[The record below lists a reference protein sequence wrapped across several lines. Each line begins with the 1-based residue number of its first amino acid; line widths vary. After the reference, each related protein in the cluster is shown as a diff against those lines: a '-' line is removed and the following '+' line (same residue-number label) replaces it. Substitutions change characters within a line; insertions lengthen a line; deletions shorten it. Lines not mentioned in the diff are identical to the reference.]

1 MYVPWEPDEREITLR
16 CYNIEE
22 HFNAEKIIRDQRNIS
37 SDYVENIVSI
47 HNDSNYINTSFT
59 TGKIMCI
66 SFERNDG
73 TLGEIMSSNNKI
85 RTQAGWLSNCQTVLK
100 DLATCLRHLHDNG
113 LAHGRLD
120 MVAFGK
126 FGHGWKLL
134 NIGNSTAMG
143 SAMGGVL
150 WQCAPPESLSGVQPI
165 ILPTSTITA
174 QKGRSRSKARTSRA
188 SSCSVT
194 ATSIGPSVSNKKEL
208 PPLSVKGKSERKKF
222 GVFIFGL
229 KDLGLGNY
237 GTKKSK
243 SRKGS
248 ITADDSSLGL
258 DSMDSSIASMQEGK
272 STASDEASARVIA
285 MQEDEISR
293 LRKAL
298 EAKEH
303 IYRRQLAQ
311 ERATFKKQEAD
322 RQRDLQKK
330 LAKEKTKTQLP
341 RYAPEKLMAS
351 ASWDVWSFGLIMAE
365 AIVGK
370 SPLLPSSA
378 NTDEEFLEHLSLFD
392 DSHLLAICDEVGDI
406 AGQFASDLVAR
417 LLHPK
422 PQQRIASMDK
432 VLQHKYF
439 HEEVI
444 EPSSATRMLLKS
456 KGSRAKKVP
465 VGSSKAPL
473 RIKKVKQRSRSK
485 QRKQNE

>member
-1 MYVPWEPDEREITLR
+1 MPWEPDEREIMLR
-16 CYNIEE
+16 CYTIEE
-22 HFNAEKIIRDQRNIS
+22 HFIAEKSIRDQRNIS
-37 SDYVENIVSI
+37 SDYVESIVSM
-47 HNDSNYINTSFT
+47 HNDSNYVNTSFT

-73 TLGEIMSSNNKI
+73 TLGEVMSSNINI
-85 RTQAGWLSNCQTVLK
+85 RNQAGWLSNCQTVLK
-100 DLATCLRHLHDNG
+100 DFATCLHHLHDNG

-120 MVAFGK
+120 MIAFGK
-126 FGHGWKLL
+126 FGRGWKLL

-143 SAMGGVL
+143 NAMGGVL
-150 WQCAPPESLSGVQPI
+150 RKCAPPETLSGVQPL
-165 ILPTSTITA
+165 LPAPAIAS
-174 QKGRSRSKARTSRA
+174 QNGRSKSKARTNRA
-188 SSCSVT
+188 SSSST
-194 ATSIGPSVSNKKEL
+194 KGTSIGSSIFTKKKL

-222 GVFIFGL
+222 GVFIFGIR
-229 KDLGLGNY
+229 DLGLGNY
-237 GTKKSK
+237 GANKAN
-243 SRKGS
+243 SRKHGN
-248 ITADDSSLGL
+248 AEDDSSLGF
-258 DSMDSSIASMQEGK
+258 DSIDSSIASMQEGK

-322 RQRDLQKK
+322 RQRQLQKK
-330 LAKEKTKTQLP
+330 LANENAKTQLP

-351 ASWDVWSFGLIMAE
+351 ASWDVWSLGLIMAE
-365 AIVGK
+365 AIIGK

-378 NTDEEFLEHLSLFD
+378 NTDEEFLERLSLFD
-392 DSHLLAICDEVGDI
+392 ETHLAAIFEEVGDF
-406 AGQFASDLVAR
+406 AGQYAADLVAR

-444 EPSSATRMLLKS
+444 EPRS
-456 KGSRAKKVP
+456 KGSKVKKLP
-465 VGSSKAPL
+465 VGTSRKT
-473 RIKKVKQRSRSK
+473 RQRSRSK
-485 QRKQNE
+485 HRKEKE